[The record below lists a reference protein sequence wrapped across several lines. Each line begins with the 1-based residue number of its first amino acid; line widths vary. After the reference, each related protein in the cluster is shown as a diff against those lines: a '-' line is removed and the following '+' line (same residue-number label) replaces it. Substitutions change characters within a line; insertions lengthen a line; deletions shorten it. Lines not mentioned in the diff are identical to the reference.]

1 MKILERRL
9 CRLGKGRG
17 FYIPEKY
24 MTDEQI
30 DEVFDLIVTPHK
42 IPPIRSKVLNLLSD
56 GNTWNIQDL
65 AAQSCQHVNQPA
77 HVIYEFIEAI
87 LDTVPEIIKV
97 GDVQY
102 RLLIA

>member
-9 CRLGKGRG
+9 CRIGKGRG

-42 IPPIRSKVLNLLSD
+42 IPPIRSQVLNLLSD
-56 GNTWNIQDL
+56 GNTWQLADIVAEVSTDNQDYDK
-65 AAQSCQHVNQPA
+65 VKD
-77 HVIYEFIEAI
+77 FIESMLRSI
-87 LDTVPEIIKV
+87 PEITKV
-97 GDVQY
+97 NGEYWLDS
-102 RLLIA
+102 A

>member
-42 IPPIRSKVLNLLSD
+42 IPPIRSQVLNLLSD
-56 GNTWNIQDL
+56 GNSWTIQDL
-65 AAQSCQHVNQPA
+65 AAQSCQHVNQDA

-87 LDTVPEIIKV
+87 LDTVPEITKV
-97 GDVQY
+97 GDARY